1 MEEDKKEGRQRRKD
15 RKKNCFTGSMLEC
28 DIFLYSNLMYSR
40 SPEVKESSLPLL
52 IIDLSR
58 LSVMSGLASNP
69 ANREI
74 ASSSG
79 ASEHQDIFFFDFFS
93 IFF

>member
-1 MEEDKKEGRQRRKD
+1 MPEEEEEKNEDAESGNSHDDEDRQARFWRRRPDGFAVNEKEH
-15 RKKNCFTGSMLEC
+15 
-28 DIFLYSNLMYSR
+28 
-40 SPEVKESSLPLL
+40 
-52 IIDLSR
+52 R
-58 LSVMSGLASNP
+58 LSLMSGLASNP

-74 ASSSG
+74 ASFSG